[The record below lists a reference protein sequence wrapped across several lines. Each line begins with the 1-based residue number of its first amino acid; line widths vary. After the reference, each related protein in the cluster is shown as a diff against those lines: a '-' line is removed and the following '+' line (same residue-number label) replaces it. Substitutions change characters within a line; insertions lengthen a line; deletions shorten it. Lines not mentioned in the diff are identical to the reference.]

1 VQLLCFASEVPSCV
15 VSGAGV
21 GGDAQRLPLYETFS
35 GAANPEWIEVLKR
48 DWNHRCIVSWV
59 RFNESWGVPDLPD
72 SPAQSH
78 YVQALYHL
86 TKTLDPTRPV
96 IGNDGGETWRPT

>member
-1 VQLLCFASEVPSCV
+1 MDRSVEARLEPSLHRILGSVQRKLGCPRSS
-15 VSGAGV
+15 
-21 GGDAQRLPLYETFS
+21 
-35 GAANPEWIEVLKR
+35 
-48 DWNHRCIVSWV
+48 
-59 RFNESWGVPDLPD
+59 D

-96 IGNDGGETWRPT
+96 IGNDGGESVATDMIGIHDYDDQPARIAKR